1 MFLVLVKVG
10 LSKVADWVVQVGAE
24 TGQSLF
30 RPVDRINAPPS
41 GSLSL
46 SGHSG
51 DTRHPDRTD
60 HSLSSLSLLPQLF
73 GNNGVL
79 SLITAMDTASLGG
92 PPRSPFDPSS
102 YNSRKRSFDQ
112 TQLSQEN
119 DDSSRRSTPTHI
131 HPRVDLERHSR
142 HIVSLSSPN
151 RSPRLEDPENRVYE
165 SPMLA
170 RQYHGDESIILV
182 GFPSAGKKTLGLIA
196 SAALRK
202 EFVDF
207 DTVFSGRT
215 GLSPREYIEA
225 HGATAYR
232 NLEDEVTSAVFG
244 SRQKGCVL
252 VGFFAMASNS
262 QRRLL
267 KSLSNT
273 NPIIHIQRDLDNII
287 NRTDSDKDRLYR
299 TYQLSEKM
307 HRRFANFE
315 FFNISQPLMDDKAL
329 GPLKLKATEGEFI
342 RFLNGVFSPSEDS
355 KGLTNIFAHPY
366 TYALQVPMPWLEDS
380 QANYTELDCGA
391 DAVVML
397 VEVTPENQ
405 HEIFS
410 KLSQRVAVLRKY
422 CHVPIVIDLETSMTT
437 SHIAQA
443 NLLELVVRQAPDI
456 IVVSLDTSAALAK
469 QLRLAK
475 CHSKIIGKYHQKG
488 SVCEYWNST
497 TLPAVFDKAR
507 LLHCSA
513 IRLTGEA
520 HEPSDNLE
528 CVKVILE
535 AQKLSDFPVSCY
547 NTGKFGR
554 SSVCLNPLLSPVVLP
569 SQATSHGITLV
580 EAQKALYSSFWR
592 SKKYFTVFGQNVS
605 YSLTPA
611 MHNAASTACGMPHIC
626 DYVESDRLTRI
637 REVFQRDSQGGL
649 AIVYPYK
656 TEVVQMMDE
665 MSLDAKVIGAVN
677 TVVIERISPGEDS
690 PRLYLKGYNTDH
702 IGIRTCIEKNLS
714 PANAVRSQTSA
725 LIIGAGGMAR
735 AAIYACVKAGVKNV
749 CIFNRTEANAR
760 RVADYFATVYPD
772 LRFTVLTALV
782 TPWPTDLWQPTI
794 IVSCIPAHKVGDN
807 DAPDLLIPEQW
818 LGSPTGGV
826 FVEVGHCVHAVYCR
840 I

>member
-1 MFLVLVKVG
+1 
-10 LSKVADWVVQVGAE
+10 
-24 TGQSLF
+24 
-30 RPVDRINAPPS
+30 
-41 GSLSL
+41 
-46 SGHSG
+46 
-51 DTRHPDRTD
+51 
-60 HSLSSLSLLPQLF
+60 
-73 GNNGVL
+73 
-79 SLITAMDTASLGG
+79 MDTASLDS
-92 PPRSPFDPSS
+92 PRRSPFGPSLFS
-102 YNSRKRSFDQ
+102 SRKRSFDQ
-112 TQLSQEN
+112 TQLPQQN
-119 DDSSRRSTPTHI
+119 NGSSRRSTPTHI

-151 RSPRLEDPENRVYE
+151 RSPSLEDLENRLYE
-165 SPMLA
+165 SPVLA

-196 SAALRK
+196 SAALRR

-207 DTVFSGRT
+207 DTVFTASS

-232 NLEDEVTSAVFG
+232 NLEDEVTSEVFG

-252 VGFFAMASNS
+252 VGFFAMASNR

-273 NPIIHIQRDLDNII
+273 NPIVHIQRDLDNII

-299 TYQLSEKM
+299 TYQLSEKI

-342 RFLNGVFSPSEDS
+342 RFLNGIFPQSEEP
-355 KGLTNIFAHPY
+355 KALANIFSHPY
-366 TYALQVPMPWLEDS
+366 TYALQVPMSWLEDT
-380 QANYTELDCGA
+380 QADYTELDSGA
-391 DAVVML
+391 DAVVIL
-397 VEVTPENQ
+397 VEITLENQ

-410 KLSQRVAVLRKY
+410 QLSQRVAVLRKY
-422 CHVPIVIDLETSMTT
+422 CHVPIIIDLEISTKMSY
-437 SHIAQA
+437 IAQA
-443 NLLELVVRQAPDI
+443 NLLELVVRQAPEV
-456 IVVSLDTSAALAK
+456 IVVSLDTRAALAK
-469 QLRLAK
+469 QLQLAK
-475 CHSKIIGKYHQKG
+475 CHSKIIGKYHHPG
-488 SVCEYWNST
+488 SVSEYWNST
-497 TLPAVFDKAR
+497 TLPAVFDKAS

-520 HEPSDNLE
+520 HEPIDNLG

-535 AQKLSDFPVSCY
+535 AQKFSDFPVSCY

-554 SSVCLNPLLSPVVLP
+554 SSVCLNPLLSPVVLR
-569 SQATSHGITLV
+569 SQATSRGVTLAD
-580 EAQKALYSSFWR
+580 AQKALYSSFWR

-626 DYVESDRLTRI
+626 DYVESDQLARI
-637 REVFQRDSQGGL
+637 REVFRRDSQGGL

-677 TVVIERISPGEDS
+677 TVVIESISTGQDS
-690 PRLYLKGYNTDH
+690 SRLYLKGYNTDH

-735 AAIYACVKAGVKNV
+735 AAIYACVKAGVKNI

-760 RVADYFATVYPD
+760 RLADYFATVYPD
-772 LRFTVLTALV
+772 LRVAVFTTLA
-782 TPWPTDLWQPTI
+782 TPWPADLWQPTI

-807 DAPDLLIPEQW
+807 DAPDFLIPEQW
-818 LGSPTGGV
+818 LSSPTGGV
-826 FVEVGHCVHAVYCR
+826 FVEVSH
-840 I
+840 